1 MKKTLFSF
9 NTVANNLNF
18 SRSLKF
24 FFICILNFYFSFVT
38 EIQAQQTDPSQNI
51 SPTSIVLKEGVKL
64 FSADE
69 TFNEQVL
76 TKQVV
81 LKNSEISLVKN
92 KNREQSLSAVAKK
105 TVGKDLE
112 SQLKIAEL
120 SRRKES
126 FKKIKKEIDRSEQ
139 NREAFQGFD
148 FKGFPSQNQFFSS
161 NKVSKD
167 CVSPT
172 HNGHDTSKFYA
183 SSEVEV
189 ITRALDYLHSQKYR
203 YYNNKS
209 LDFCFSEVF
218 SVRPPPVLV

>member
-1 MKKTLFSF
+1 M
-9 NTVANNLNF
+9 
-18 SRSLKF
+18 KF

-51 SPTSIVLKEGVKL
+51 VPTSIVLKEGAKL

-81 LKNSEISLVKN
+81 LKNSEISFEKN
-92 KNREQSLSAVAKK
+92 KNREQSLIAVAKK

-120 SRRKES
+120 SRKKES
-126 FKKIKKEIDRSEQ
+126 FKKIKKEINRYEQ

-161 NKVSKD
+161 NTASKD

-172 HNGHDTSKFYA
+172 HNGHDTSKLYA
-183 SSEVEV
+183 YFEVEI
-189 ITRALDYLHSQKYR
+189 ITRALDYLHSQKYT

-218 SVRPPPVLV
+218 SVRPPPVLG